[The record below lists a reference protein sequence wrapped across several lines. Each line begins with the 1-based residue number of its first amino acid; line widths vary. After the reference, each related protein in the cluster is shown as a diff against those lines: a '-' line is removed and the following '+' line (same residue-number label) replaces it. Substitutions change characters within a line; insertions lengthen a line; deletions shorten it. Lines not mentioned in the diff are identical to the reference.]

1 MCCIKSSWW
10 SCFQIVQC
18 SRGKKEGI
26 CEGRCLRVVNPP
38 CPQILR
44 IDREGTI
51 DKVIMHSAY
60 DVICHLFKLYNLTWL
75 AYYPPI
81 TLLLILQWHTRVCEE
96 TFNVNSKITQTM
108 QNIRNFI
115 VRKSIYKKW
124 KISDSHLETGRKSS
138 KSGVSWIIWERGQ
151 HRDVC
156 CVVLAS
162 LRSVCISTPVC
173 SPHPAFCIFE
183 LFFWEKTSRD

>member
-138 KSGVSWIIWERGQ
+138 KSENLQGIYDKFKEGHLNFPQKIIIALKLIYS
-151 HRDVC
+151 HFC
-156 CVVLAS
+156 CCFFCENFGSAAS
-162 LRSVCISTPVC
+162 
-173 SPHPAFCIFE
+173 
-183 LFFWEKTSRD
+183 

>member
-1 MCCIKSSWW
+1 MCCVNSSWW

-124 KISDSHLETGRKSS
+124 KIFQTLIWRPGERVQNLESPGLYGRVDSTEMF
-138 KSGVSWIIWERGQ
+138 V
-151 HRDVC
+151 
-156 CVVLAS
+156 A
-162 LRSVCISTPVC
+162 
-173 SPHPAFCIFE
+173 
-183 LFFWEKTSRD
+183 

>member
-51 DKVIMHSAY
+51 DKVIMHSTY

-115 VRKSIYKKW
+115 VRKSNLQEMEDFRLSSGDREKEF
-124 KISDSHLETGRKSS
+124 KI
-138 KSGVSWIIWERGQ
+138 W
-151 HRDVC
+151 
-156 CVVLAS
+156 S
-162 LRSVCISTPVC
+162 LLDYMGEWTALRCLLHSFSQFTLSLYFNP
-173 SPHPAFCIFE
+173 SM
-183 LFFWEKTSRD
+183 